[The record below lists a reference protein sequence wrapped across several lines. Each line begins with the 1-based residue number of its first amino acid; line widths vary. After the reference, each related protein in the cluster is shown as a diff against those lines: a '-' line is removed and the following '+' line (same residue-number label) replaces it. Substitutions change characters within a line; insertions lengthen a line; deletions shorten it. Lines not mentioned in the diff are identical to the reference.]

1 MDTSIRVLVVDDS
14 EILRTGIE
22 LLLRHFGFINVS
34 VDKDGLSAYERLVVD
49 GDFGLVI
56 TDHNMPLMTGL
67 QLIERIRETPELAHM
82 RVILTSGDNIARE
95 ALAVGAD
102 VFLHKPPNINQLRDA
117 ITKFFP

>member
-1 MDTSIRVLVVDDS
+1 MNTNIRVLIVDDTV
-14 EILRTGIE
+14 ILRTGIE
-22 LLLRHFGFINVS
+22 RLVRHFGFTDVS
-34 VDKDGLSAYERLVVD
+34 TDKDGLSAFERLVVD

-67 QLIERIRETPELAHM
+67 QLIERIRETPGIAHI
-82 RVILTSGDNIARE
+82 RVILTSGDDVARE

-102 VFLHKPPNINQLRDA
+102 VFLRKPPNINELKDA